1 MPSSAP
7 LSRYTLIAFVVV
19 VVLMA
24 FAAANRSLLFR
35 LMDPAGTGER
45 AREQELRALGSSD
58 TALSLE
64 QANEL
69 FERYIQGER
78 AAGLALVHQGQKN
91 GLPHNFIDH
100 LEAILPGRSE
110 NALKASQL
118 IEQMAL
124 HRAFDAEIEQIL
136 LGNARPA
143 KGGTYTQ
150 PIITLGNIGS
160 HRPLAEPTLTL
171 LLEVALARSPAD
183 RVALAALEKTAKA
196 NGLPEWVLDRLEE
209 IAETRPG
216 TVRSDA
222 IKVIAASGASER
234 AMALANA
241 VGSSP
246 VNREAVALTL
256 KAKNLTQLD
265 QILRDSSL
273 APEIRSGALTQIV
286 RRRDQSE
293 FVGRALSYAFASNDM
308 ALRLAA
314 FSTYSEWG
322 RHHSSYIHVDWRDVC
337 TRAFADDNE
346 AIRVHAASSFRFIPF
361 ADLTARDLF
370 LLEMLRGTET
380 QKQTAL
386 RAISGTRMISDAVK
400 SAVVELAGSRN
411 PDVAGLAGVLK
422 EQYRPKGRFEGL
434 GSWLAGAV
442 FWFLLTLPAFTA
454 IGFETYFVARLL
466 QSIAEGHKRAA
477 PLLASIAW
485 FALSVGLGLLL
496 SLGVLAIGHGDGSN
510 FEIYLVLLV
519 INAVFAGVAM
529 LFRELVRKGS
539 AAD

>member
-19 VVLMA
+19 VVLMVL
-24 FAAANRSLLFR
+24 AAANRSLLFQ
-35 LMDPAGTGER
+35 LMDPAGTEER
-45 AREQELRALGSSD
+45 AREQELRALGSAQ

-69 FERYIQGER
+69 FERYVQGES

-91 GLPHNFIDH
+91 GLPHDFIDH

-110 NALKASQL
+110 NALKASQI

-124 HRAFDAEIEQIL
+124 HRAFDAEIERIL
-136 LGNARPA
+136 SGNVRPT

-150 PIITLGNIGS
+150 PIVALGNIGA

-183 RVALAALEKTAKA
+183 RVALAALEKTAKG
-196 NGLPEWVLDRLEE
+196 NGLPEWVLERLEE

-234 AMALANA
+234 AMALANTA
-241 VGSSP
+241 GSSP
-246 VNREAVALTL
+246 VNREAIALTL
-256 KAKNLTQLD
+256 EAQNLTQLD

-273 APEIRSGALTQIV
+273 ALEIRSGALTQIV

-293 FVGRALSYAFASNDM
+293 FVGRALSYAFTSNEA

-314 FSTYSEWG
+314 FSTFSEWG
-322 RHHSSYIHVDWRDVC
+322 RHHSSHIHVDWRDVC

-346 AIRVHAASSFRFIPF
+346 AIRVRAASSFRFVPF
-361 ADLTARDLF
+361 GDITARDLF
-370 LLEMLRGTET
+370 LLEMLSGTET
-380 QKQTAL
+380 QQQTAL
-386 RAISGTRMISDAVK
+386 RAISGTQMISDAVK

-411 PDVAGLAGVLK
+411 ADVAGLADMLK
-422 EQYRPKGRFEGL
+422 ERYRPKGHFERL
-434 GSWLAGAV
+434 GSWFSSMV
-442 FWFLLTLPAFTA
+442 FWFLLTLPALTA

-466 QSIAEGHKRAA
+466 QSIAEGDKRAA

-496 SLGVLAIGHGDGSN
+496 FVGVLAIGHGGGSN

-529 LFRELVRKGS
+529 LFRELVRKRS
-539 AAD
+539 TAE